1 MIEAELCF
9 FEMEVEG
16 MFGDAVELKQA
27 AFREAPEAF
36 DAVDVLRS
44 AGELVVGVA
53 DPEVLVEAEIDQ
65 AVVTSP
71 AVGMEHGFG
80 SDSAADHRLQSGFGD
95 VGNDLGVDLVA
106 SFEQTEDDRLAAG
119 SSASS
124 AAHATRAKVRLVGL
138 DFALEWRVALTGF
151 GHPPSHSQ
159 KNRVHG
165 SDRDAGDGGGLG
177 RRQIQ
182 HKTANQMPESRFTD
196 LGMSKI
202 LVNPIHL
209 RRLALSSKSS
219 AS

>member
-16 MFGDAVELKQA
+16 MFGDAVELEQA
-27 AFREAPEAF
+27 AFSEAPEAF

-80 SDSAADHRLQSGFGD
+80 SDSAADHRLQSGFGG

-124 AAHATRAKVRLVGL
+124 AAHATRAKVRDRKSTRLNSS
-138 DFALEWRVALTGF
+138 
-151 GHPPSHSQ
+151 HPSISY
-159 KNRVHG
+159 
-165 SDRDAGDGGGLG
+165 
-177 RRQIQ
+177 
-182 HKTANQMPESRFTD
+182 
-196 LGMSKI
+196 
-202 LVNPIHL
+202 
-209 RRLALSSKSS
+209 
-219 AS
+219 